1 MALYDLNKMRPDY
14 LSREYRRQVATGDSL
29 TLARLEAKQGSVT
42 HSHRHDHEEVIL
54 LLKGSWRFQLPT
66 GTVTLYPNQVLTI
79 PRGVEHSSEVL
90 EDVIAIDVCTPQR
103 KDWISGEDRG
113 LHSELDENLW
123 AV

>member
-1 MALYDLNKMRPDY
+1 MPVYDLNSMQPDY
-14 LSREYRRQVATGDSL
+14 ITREYRRKVATGDNI
-29 TLARLEAKQGSVT
+29 TLARLEVKQGSIT
-42 HSHRHDHEEVIL
+42 RSHRHDHEEVIL

-90 EDVIAIDVCTPQR
+90 EDVLAIDVCTPKR

-113 LHSELDENLW
+113 LHSDPDDGLW